1 MHRTSCKGPTKLANN
16 VLDKEEVDALKAWLK
31 RDRKGFAR
39 AYHARAASL
48 IVRAHFS
55 DSILG
60 MLNL

>member
-1 MHRTSCKGPTKLANN
+1 MHRTLCKGPTKLANN

-48 IVRAHFS
+48 IRAH
-55 DSILG
+55 L
-60 MLNL
+60 

>member
-16 VLDKEEVDALKAWLK
+16 VLDKEEEDALKAWLK

-48 IVRAHFS
+48 MRAH
-55 DSILG
+55 L
-60 MLNL
+60 